1 MIERDMPDDY
11 NPERRSGMGV
21 QSEQEVKKGFVI
33 KDSGNREQFASG
45 MVRDTQAGKT
55 LFSLILDGPMFKRWA
70 AHLTKGAV
78 KYAARNWMKAAGDE
92 ERERFKESAL
102 RHFLA
107 WFWGEED
114 EDHAA
119 GVFFNING
127 AEYVKDRMI
136 AENAAEPRYGILPKE
151 MIEQRV
157 VGLVPDHELPQ
168 TEISHE
174 LVQVGKRQILLPTA
188 EQALRRIQAM
198 EQCDSR

>member
-1 MIERDMPDDY
+1 MIERDMPGNY
-11 NPERRSGMGV
+11 NPERRSMGV
-21 QSEQEVKKGFVI
+21 QSEQEVKGFVI

-55 LFSLILDGPMFKRWA
+55 MFSLILDGPMFKRWA

-78 KYAARNWMKAAGDE
+78 KYAARNWMKATGDE

-127 AEYVKDRMI
+127 AEYVKQRMI
-136 AENAAEPRYGILPKE
+136 EENAAEPRYGILPKE

-168 TEISHE
+168 TREPV
-174 LVQVGKRQILLPTA
+174 LVGRHATMLLTP
-188 EQALRRIQAM
+188 EEALRRIQAM